1 MQIDEERR
9 REWLR
14 ALRRFK
20 NGMQLRAKVGVIDV
34 LCQQV
39 AMERR
44 GVPHWDAPQWG
55 HERWVD
61 ALHFA
66 ISNNVYPTDLLVGF
80 VKTAEVTFF
89 NPNRQPNAEGVLEAV
104 NQVCRQQSRKLR
116 ERFGVFR

>member
-55 HERWVD
+55 HERWV
-61 ALHFA
+61 ATLYYA
-66 ISNNVYPTDLLVGF
+66 IRDNVYPTDLLIGF

>member
-44 GVPHWDAPQWG
+44 GVPHWDAPQWE
-55 HERWVD
+55 HERWVE

-66 ISNNVYPTDLLVGF
+66 ISNNVYPTDLLIGF

-104 NQVCRQQSRKLR
+104 NQVCRKNSRRLR
-116 ERFGVFR
+116 QKFGVFR

>member
-20 NGMQLRAKVGVIDV
+20 NGIQLRAKVGVIEA

-39 AMERR
+39 ALQRR
-44 GVPHWDAPQWG
+44 GIPHWDAPQWE
-55 HERWVD
+55 HERWV
-61 ALHFA
+61 ATLYYA
-66 ISNNVYPTDLLVGF
+66 IRDNVYPTDLLIGF

-89 NPNRQPNAEGVLEAV
+89 NPNRQPSVDGVLDV
-104 NQVCRQQSRKLR
+104 VDQVCRKNSRRLR
-116 ERFGVFR
+116 QKFGVFR